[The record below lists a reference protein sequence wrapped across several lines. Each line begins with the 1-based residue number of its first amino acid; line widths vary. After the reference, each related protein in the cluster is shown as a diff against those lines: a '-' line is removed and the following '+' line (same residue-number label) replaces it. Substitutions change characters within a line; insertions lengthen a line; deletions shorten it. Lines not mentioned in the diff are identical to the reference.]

1 MPVAL
6 SIVTPIYNAAP
17 HLEPFFTHLVP
28 LLKPRKLPYERIC
41 VQEGSRD
48 ETLTRLLEQHHRFLG
63 RIQLLSLGV
72 IGAYLGRVY
81 DEVKGRPVPFQK
93 SVAKCTSPSGLP

>member
-1 MPVAL
+1 MPAL
-6 SIVTPIYNAAP
+6 PRLKSAP
-17 HLEPFFTHLVP
+17 
-28 LLKPRKLPYERIC
+28 ERIC

-81 DEVKGRPVPFQK
+81 DEVKGRPLSLGRDGYGFDTEP
-93 SVAKCTSPSGLP
+93 A